1 MSEIDEDALAEA
13 YNRGLDLEKAGDREG
28 AAAAYRE
35 VLRLDPQDR
44 GGASVRLAS
53 LGLADAP
60 AKAPDAYVAALF
72 DQHAEV
78 FETILVDQLGYC
90 VPMMLPDLLA
100 RHGAGPF
107 ARLLDLGCGTGLS
120 GDVLYDRAEEL
131 VGVDI
136 SENMVEMAHEKEVY
150 DRLYVAEGERFLAE
164 TGEAPFDLIVATD
177 VLPYAGALEGLFTGL
192 AAKTAAG
199 GYLAFSTE
207 TQAGEELGARD
218 YMVGPKQRF
227 AHAESYV
234 RRLLEENGFDCLEMS
249 PIVVRY
255 DEGEAVDGHLVLA
268 RRR

>member
-1 MSEIDEDALAEA
+1 MESALAEA

-35 VLRLDPQDR
+35 VLRLDPEDR

-53 LGLADAP
+53 LGLGEAP

-90 VPMMLPDLLA
+90 VPMMIPDLLA

-120 GDVLYDRAEEL
+120 GDVLCEEADEL

-136 SENMVEMAHEKEVY
+136 SENMIEMAHEKEVY
-150 DRLYVAEGERFLAE
+150 DSLYVAEGERFLAE
-164 TGEAPFDLIVATD
+164 TEEASFDLIVATD

-192 AAKTAAG
+192 SAKTVSG
-199 GYLAFSTE
+199 GFLAFSTE
-207 TQAGEELGARD
+207 TLADETLAGRD
-218 YMVGPKQRF
+218 YMVGPRQRF
-227 AHAESYV
+227 AHAERYI
-234 RRLLEENGFDCLEMS
+234 RRLLDENGFDCLEMS

-255 DEGEAVDGHLVLA
+255 DEGEAIDGHLVLA
-268 RRR
+268 RKR